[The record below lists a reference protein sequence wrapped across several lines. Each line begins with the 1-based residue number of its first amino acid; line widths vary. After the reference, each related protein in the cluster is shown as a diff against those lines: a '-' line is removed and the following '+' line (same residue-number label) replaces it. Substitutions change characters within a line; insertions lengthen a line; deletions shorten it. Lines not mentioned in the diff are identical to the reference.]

1 MDEKLHPP
9 KAANRLHKIFDVFC
23 QVQCLEKFP
32 INVDML
38 AYEAANIF
46 KWDDPIVNILELN
59 VGKFDGAL
67 LKNDASQWFILY
79 NPAVE
84 SAGRILFTKAHELGH
99 YLLHRSLQ
107 SEFQCGNDDIQLYTN
122 NSIETEANKFAA
134 YLLMPIDDFRTQVDT
149 TNLIYSL
156 SLCALRYGVSL
167 TAAILRWLEFTDE
180 NVILVVSRD
189 EFMQWAFSSNSAFK
203 NGAFFSTKKTVT
215 SIPDGSL
222 AANPLVVEEKNGEKI
237 KATIWF
243 QYADKE
249 AYLTEYKIISEKYDQ
264 IITLIV
270 LPKGLSVWKPREF

>member
-1 MDEKLHPP
+1 
-9 KAANRLHKIFDVFC
+9 
-23 QVQCLEKFP
+23 
-32 INVDML
+32 
-38 AYEAANIF
+38 
-46 KWDDPIVNILELN
+46 
-59 VGKFDGAL
+59 
-67 LKNDASQWFILY
+67 
-79 NPAVE
+79 
-84 SAGRILFTKAHELGH
+84 
-99 YLLHRSLQ
+99 
-107 SEFQCGNDDIQLYTN
+107 
-122 NSIETEANKFAA
+122 
-134 YLLMPIDDFRTQVDT
+134 MPIDDFRTQVDT

>member
-270 LPKGLSVWKPREF
+270 LPKGLNVWKPREF

>member
-23 QVQCLEKFP
+23 RVQCLEKFP

-107 SEFQCGNDDIQLYTN
+107 SEFQCGNDDIQSYTN

-189 EFMQWAFSSNSAFK
+189 EFMQWAFSSNSAFR

-215 SIPDGSL
+215 PIPNGSL
-222 AANPLVVEEKNGEKI
+222 AANPLVIEEKNGEKI

-264 IITLIV
+264 IITLIL
-270 LPKGLSVWKPREF
+270 LPKSLSVWKPREF